1 MVKSIS
7 FPNMFNHNSVQTVS
21 DHDATLQNIKLVLG
35 SEKGEFKFDPYFGIR
50 LKRYMFEQN
59 NFVLQ
64 DLLLDEIYDQLVT
77 FIPQITINRK
87 DITFQRERAKLY
99 ITIKC
104 INRLDFT
111 PNTYNLVLYENQQ

>member
-1 MVKSIS
+1 MVKSIA
-7 FPNMFNHNSVQTVS
+7 FPKMINHNRVQTVE
-21 DHDATLQNIKLVLG
+21 DYDATLQNIKLVLG

-64 DLLLDEIYDQLVT
+64 DLLLDEIYEQLVT
-77 FIPQITINRK
+77 FVPQIIVRRN
-87 DITFQRERAKLY
+87 DITFQKERAKLY

-104 INRLDFT
+104 TNRLDFT
-111 PNTYNLVLYENQQ
+111 PNTYNLVLYENQE

>member
-7 FPNMFNHNSVQTVS
+7 FPEMFGSGRIQTIEDHN
-21 DHDATLQNIKLVLG
+21 ATLQNIKLVLG
-35 SEKGEFKFDPYFGIR
+35 SEKGEFKFDPYFGVR

-59 NFVLQ
+59 NAALQ
-64 DLLLDEIYDQLVT
+64 DLLKDEIYEQLVF
-77 FIPQITINRK
+77 FIPQITVSRN
-87 DITFQRERAKLY
+87 DITFQRDKTKLY

-111 PNTYNLVLYENQQ
+111 PDTYSLVLYDNQQ